1 MTLRDVNGVQS
12 TISIGAYGG
21 GIEEPYQRSG
31 SLSGSGVGWHNEMET
46 VRIRLTDF
54 LADSS
59 GINMEL
65 VQAVR
70 FDFGEQGVSPVGRQ
84 GMDDIELTRD

>member
-1 MTLRDVNGVQS
+1 
-12 TISIGAYGG
+12 
-21 GIEEPYQRSG
+21 
-31 SLSGSGVGWHNEMET
+31 MET

-65 VQAVR
+65 IQAVR